1 MSQAADLMPLAKC
14 NCIDDDEGNSLL
26 LDTQYERAL
35 QKIDQAAVPN
45 SVVYGEIIGKFSLS
59 PTQRHK
65 WIWQER
71 NGSRLQRHPHVFD
84 REVTT
89 ALRLIAFV
97 ITTSCVSTRKVCPL
111 CEFST
116 A

>member
-65 WIWQER
+65 WIRQESVVLTLGGKGQLR
-71 NGSRLQRHPHVFD
+71 TVTSVF
-84 REVTT
+84 
-89 ALRLIAFV
+89 LFL
-97 ITTSCVSTRKVCPL
+97 KL
-111 CEFST
+111 
-116 A
+116 